1 MVANYLKEIGA
12 SLHPYE
18 EVETYLNPN
27 VWEVSYYNPDDI
39 ARVQSHG
46 YSFQRKMHFATLDTL
61 LNR

>member
-1 MVANYLKEIGA
+1 MSAVDAEYMEQ
-12 SLHPYE
+12 
-18 EVETYLNPN
+18 VETYLNPT
-27 VWEVSYYNPDDI
+27 VWEVSYYSPDDI